1 MRLVYPPAAAAA
13 LREPST
19 THEDEIPVE
28 RSNTAH
34 DQASMR
40 ESECKDFREV
50 PKSAGSGKRHR
61 RVRGASRRQLAL
73 VHAEGATGI
82 QRGNA
87 RYCAGCGSTIEKL
100 AALVPRPRFN
110 LVRYHGVLAPAA
122 EWRPYVVPS
131 AVPSAALPDSLGH
144 PGCLA
149 KSAGTVDLLP
159 EVGCS
164 ARQHTPSRPRNYS
177 WAELLHRVFSIDV
190 LECPKCSGRM
200 RILAAINPPEA
211 IRKILDC
218 LGIPSRAPPIAAA
231 SRADDGGLQVS

>member
-87 RYCAGCGSTIEKL
+87 RYCAGCGSMIDKL

-110 LVRYHGVLAPAA
+110 LVQVSWCTCSAA
-122 EWRPYVVPS
+122 EWGPYV
-131 AVPSAALPDSLGH
+131 VPSAALPDSLGH
-144 PGCLA
+144 PAVSQKRRGQLISSL
-149 KSAGTVDLLP
+149 KWDVLP
-159 EVGCS
+159 GNILHP
-164 ARQHTPSRPRNYS
+164 ALGIIS
-177 WAELLHRVFSIDV
+177 WAELLHRVFSVAV

-211 IRKILDC
+211 IRKILNASASLRVRHRLQPRHGRMTADC
-218 LGIPSRAPPIAAA
+218 KFPE
-231 SRADDGGLQVS
+231 

>member
-1 MRLVYPPAAAAA
+1 MMRLVYPPAAAAA

-87 RYCAGCGSTIEKL
+87 RYCAGCGSMIEKL
-100 AALVPRPRFN
+100 AALVPAPRFN
-110 LVRYHGVLAPAA
+110 LVRYHGVFAPAA
-122 EWRPYVVPS
+122 KWRADIVPS
-131 AVPSAALPDSLGH
+131 DPPSDSLSHRGCRRKAGMGDILTEA
-144 PGCLA
+144 GCLVR
-149 KSAGTVDLLP
+149 GR
-159 EVGCS
+159 
-164 ARQHTPSRPRNYS
+164 AR
-177 WAELLHRVFSIDV
+177 
-190 LECPKCSGRM
+190 SGR
-200 RILAAINPPEA
+200 AIT
-211 IRKILDC
+211 R
-218 LGIPSRAPPIAAA
+218 
-231 SRADDGGLQVS
+231 GLSFCTEVFRSM